1 MRRQSRNP
9 RAGYT
14 LTELLVVLV
23 ILGLLTALVAPRVLD
38 QIGRA
43 KSRAAAADVKSIAAA
58 LDLYRLDVG
67 AYPDPALG
75 LAALIKAPPGAANWA
90 GPYLQKSTAP
100 TDPWDRPYLY
110 LLPADGLPLIETLG
124 RDGKEGGDGED
135 ADIKS
140 R

>member
-1 MRRQSRNP
+1 MRRLHRNP

-43 KSRAAAADVKSIAAA
+43 KARTAAADVKSIAAA

-67 AYPDPALG
+67 AYPDPAQG
-75 LAALIKAPPGAANWA
+75 LTGLIAPPPGVANWA
-90 GPYLQKSTAP
+90 GPYLQKSTVPA
-100 TDPWDRPYLY
+100 DPWERPYRY
-110 LLPADGLPLIETLG
+110 ALPADGVPLVETLG

>member
-1 MRRQSRNP
+1 MPRRNP

-43 KSRAAAADVKSIAAA
+43 KTRAAEADVKSIAAA

-67 AYPDPALG
+67 QYPDPAIG
-75 LAALIKAPPGAANWA
+75 VKALIERPPAVAGWN
-90 GPYLQKSTAP
+90 GPYLQRAAAP
-100 TDPWDRPYLY
+100 RDPWDRPYLY
-110 LLPADGLPLIETLG
+110 ILPADGAPLVESLG

-135 ADIKS
+135 RDVS
-140 R
+140 NR

>member
-1 MRRQSRNP
+1 MHTRNP

-43 KSRAAAADVKSIAAA
+43 KTRTAQADVKSIAAA
-58 LDLYRLDVG
+58 LDLYRLDIG
-67 AYPDPALG
+67 QYPDASQG
-75 LAALIKAPPGAANWA
+75 VAALIAPPAGVANWA
-90 GPYLQKSTAP
+90 GPYLQKAAAP
-100 TDPWDRPYLY
+100 RDPWDRPYVY
-110 LLPADGLPLIETLG
+110 TLPKDGVPLVQSLG

-135 ADIKS
+135 RDITN

>member
-1 MRRQSRNP
+1 MRHRNP

-23 ILGLLTALVAPRVLD
+23 IIGLLTALVAPRVLD

-43 KSRAAAADVKSIAAA
+43 KTRAAQADVKAIAAA
-58 LDLYRLDVG
+58 LDLYRLEVG
-67 AYPDPALG
+67 QYPDAQQGLPALVE
-75 LAALIKAPPGAANWA
+75 APAGVAGWD
-90 GPYLQKSTAP
+90 GPYLQKQAAP
-100 TDPWDRPYLY
+100 RDPWDRPYLY
-110 LLPADGLPLIETLG
+110 TLPRDGLPLVRSLG

-135 ADIKS
+135 RDVAS

>member
-1 MRRQSRNP
+1 MPARNP

-38 QIGRA
+38 QVGRA
-43 KSRAAAADVKSIAAA
+43 KTRAAQADVKSIAAA

-67 AYPDPALG
+67 QYPDPTFG
-75 LAALIKAPPGAANWA
+75 LKALIERPPGAAAWN
-90 GPYLQKSTAP
+90 GPYLQKSAIP
-100 TDPWDRPYLY
+100 RDPWDRPYLFIM
-110 LLPADGLPLIETLG
+110 PADGAPRVESLG

-135 ADIKS
+135 GDVTN